1 MSNSKPAIPS
11 VRADKEHKEN
21 FRKFQ
26 KITSALQKTRSYS
39 VICFNRFNHDFK
51 PPPLNE
57 EKKTQHALKSLQD
70 DNVDIS
76 HWLPDSGA
84 SSHMTDNLNLF
95 DHYKS
100 YATSEII
107 YIGNGRQLTI
117 EHIGQVILQT
127 CNDPVILKNVL
138 HVPLFK

>member
-1 MSNSKPAIPS
+1 M
-11 VRADKEHKEN
+11 
-21 FRKFQ
+21 F
-26 KITSALQKTRSYS
+26 
-39 VICFNRFNHDFK
+39 ICFKRFNHGFK

-95 DHYKS
+95 GHYKS

-127 CNDPVILKNVL
+127 SNDPVILKNVL